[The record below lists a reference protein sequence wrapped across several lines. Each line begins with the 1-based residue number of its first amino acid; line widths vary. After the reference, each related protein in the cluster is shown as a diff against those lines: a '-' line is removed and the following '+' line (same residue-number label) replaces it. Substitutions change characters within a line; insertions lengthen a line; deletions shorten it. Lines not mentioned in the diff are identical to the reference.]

1 MLHSTNMFI
10 LQGNVHIVFCTALI
24 CTAQGKVHI
33 VYWRE
38 QTAHYVLHQ
47 AESTLCFAERTAS
60 GAPEWSASALGC
72 WQPSSPIKVRAKHR
86 LCFLFHPHYHHL
98 EQIMVIFKWKYV
110 FLLLLRFRSKHQ
122 LFLALGLLM
131 HVSKMPLM
139 TRPNSLVSN
148 KVGCQSSETKG
159 RQRHSGPFLEHV
171 CSPLTSKSD
180 LLQIDNVFP

>member
-1 MLHSTNMFI
+1 MV
-10 LQGNVHIVFCTALI
+10 G
-24 CTAQGKVHI
+24 
-33 VYWRE
+33 
-38 QTAHYVLHQ
+38 
-47 AESTLCFAERTAS
+47 
-60 GAPEWSASALGC
+60 SAT
-72 WQPSSPIKVRAKHR
+72 IKVRAKHR

-98 EQIMVIFKWKYV
+98 EQIMVIFKCKYV
-110 FLLLLRFRSKHQ
+110 FLLLLRFRSKNQ

-180 LLQIDNVFP
+180 LLQIDNVLPKGFPTGITSLLPFFNLSTDCLKRLYELGVLNCLFCLYCDHRLKKLAKQSLKVISTVAILSHEKPCLL